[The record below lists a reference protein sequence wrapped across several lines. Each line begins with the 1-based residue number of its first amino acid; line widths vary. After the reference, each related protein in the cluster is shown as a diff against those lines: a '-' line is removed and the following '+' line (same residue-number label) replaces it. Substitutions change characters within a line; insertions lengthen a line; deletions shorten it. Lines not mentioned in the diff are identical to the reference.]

1 MRAGLRLCVTAM
13 GAFVGVCSAIMVAM
27 AMREHDTFI
36 LTAALFLLV
45 IMLTFLRIGG
55 DNK

>member
-1 MRAGLRLCVTAM
+1 M